1 MAASSRLNVSEGV
14 VVLFAVLVMTSS
26 LCSLMAWHAVR
37 GGADQGPPAAAPD
50 EPAGLAAMVASLE
63 ADRTDLRTRLGALE
77 AEQGRLR
84 EERDTLETR
93 LRESETRRLET
104 KARAELDLDAAQS
117 AQKRFAEKG
126 VELEQQIRDLMDRN
140 AELEMEIRMALAETA
155 EAGSEVAAVDA
166 EPMVVRDGPGRA
178 VTPDVSGRLL
188 GGGARVVDA
197 NEELA
202 YVVFDAGSDEGVRP
216 GMRLHVLVSDREA
229 VRVRAVDVRADLT
242 GASVDGPV
250 SGAFPK
256 SDDRVVLMMN
266 AEN

>member
-14 VVLFAVLVMTSS
+14 VVLFAALVMTSS
-26 LCSLMAWHAVR
+26 LCSLMVWHAVR
-37 GGADQGPPAAAPD
+37 GGADRASPAAGTA
-50 EPAGLAAMVASLE
+50 ENAGLATVVASLE
-63 ADRTDLRTRLGALE
+63 ADRADLQTRLGAVE

-84 EERDTLETR
+84 EERDTLESR

-104 KARAELDLDAAQS
+104 KARAELDLDAVQS
-117 AQKRFAEKG
+117 AQTRFAEKSA
-126 VELEQQIRDLMDRN
+126 ELEQRIRDLLDRN
-140 AELEMEIRMALAETA
+140 AELEMEVRMAAPETA
-155 EAGSEVAAVDA
+155 EAGQEAAVI
-166 EPMVVRDGPGRA
+166 EQPPEGRDGPGRA
-178 VTPDVSGRLL
+178 TPPDVSGRLI

-197 NEELA
+197 NEALA

-216 GMRLHVLVSDREA
+216 GMRFHVLVDDRVA
-229 VRVRAVDVRADLT
+229 ARLRAVDVRTDLT

-250 SGAFPK
+250 SGAFPN